1 MSGNWAV
8 RESKKAGGGEDVLI
22 LEKPDVKKNLDG
34 LLLEKFWPVILDCLV
49 NTGYV
54 YSPEENPET
63 RFELSSSLERSLS
76 FMLFENSGLFF
87 RGKIA
92 VSAERWMLESE
103 FYLGLPK
110 EVQPGVVFEML
121 GNSRFAGMPPELIIY
136 KKDRDFYLV
145 RFRNG
150 RGAGWGLY
158 GVEYAEDRIR
168 DVIDVNVKM
177 HEFSRGGVISPQ
189 NLGEFLSL
197 AYEVYE
203 AY

>member
-1 MSGNWAV
+1 MSGNWV
-8 RESKKAGGGEDVLI
+8 VGESKKAGGGEDVLI

-49 NTGYV
+49 DTGYV

-63 RFELSSSLERSLS
+63 DFELSRLLERSLS
-76 FMLFENSGLFF
+76 FMLFENRVLFF

-92 VSAERWMLESE
+92 VSAEAWMLESE

-110 EVQPGVVFEML
+110 EVQPGVVFEIL
-121 GNSRFAGMPPELIIY
+121 GNSRFIGMPPVLSIY
-136 KKDRDFYLV
+136 KKDFDFYQIK
-145 RFRNG
+145 FQHG
-150 RGAGWGLY
+150 SGASWGLY
-158 GVEYAEDRIR
+158 GGEYAEDRIR
-168 DVIDVNVKM
+168 DVIDINVKM
-177 HEFSRGGVISPQ
+177 HEFSKDGVISPQ